1 MITLYPASERFHFE
15 EEWLRG
21 SHSFSFGEYQDPV
34 NTGFGALR
42 VFNDD
47 MIAPGYGFGAHSH
60 SDMEIV
66 SIVLQGQLRHE
77 DNIGNMTVSSF
88 GGIQRISAGKGIV
101 HTEHNASNETACNL
115 LQLWFEPEASGL
127 EPSYMSASYNPASLS
142 GRLLPVVSRQ
152 GGEHQAT
159 IHQDLTIYLSRL
171 EKGQQIEFVQKPNRR
186 TYLFVIHGAL
196 RLNNEEVLSR
206 RDAARLERES
216 RLQLQA
222 EEAVFFLLID
232 LP

>member
-1 MITLYPASERFHFE
+1 MITFYPASERFHFDR
-15 EEWLRG
+15 EWLRG
-21 SHSFSFGEYQDPV
+21 SHSFSFGEYQDPD
-34 NTGFGALR
+34 NTGFGVLR

-47 MIAPGYGFGAHSH
+47 TIAPGYGFGAHPH

-77 DNIGNMTVSSF
+77 DNIGNVAVSSF
-88 GGIQRISAGKGIV
+88 GGIQRMSAGTGVI
-101 HTEHNASNETACNL
+101 HTEHNASNETDCNL
-115 LQLWFEPEASGL
+115 LQLWFEPEARGL
-127 EPSYMSASYNPASLS
+127 EPSYMTSSYNPASLS

-171 EKGQQIEFVQKPNRR
+171 EKGQQIEFLQKSERR
-186 TYLFVIHGAL
+186 TYVFVIHGAL
-196 RLNNEEVLSR
+196 RLNQADVLSR
-206 RDAARLERES
+206 RDAARLEQEN
-216 RLQLQA
+216 RLQLEA
-222 EEAVFFLLID
+222 EEAVFFMLID